1 MSELTP
7 EARSLH
13 DAPVSSQAPPSPVR
27 RGSWGLTMPQFFS
40 VMKSFS
46 QREKGWPIGC
56 LAVKQLT
63 PKLGVGLKVNE
74 EGVKG
79 PKRLVMS
86 FCWRLSH
93 LVGYQ
98 EEIERGAGTGIG
110 TLFIGLR

>member
-1 MSELTP
+1 M
-7 EARSLH
+7 
-13 DAPVSSQAPPSPVR
+13 
-27 RGSWGLTMPQFFS
+27 
-40 VMKSFS
+40 
-46 QREKGWPIGC
+46 REKGWPIGC

-86 FCWRLSH
+86 FCWRLSY

-98 EEIERGAGTGIG
+98 EEIQRGAGTGIG